1 MSLVC
6 CLDPA
11 EDCKCEKNKVCGGV
25 HIINASCVVHATTQ
39 WRSTI
44 HEAGQKRIEVVESA

>member
-11 EDCKCEKNKVCGGV
+11 EDCKCEVNKVCGGV
-25 HIINASCVVHATTQ
+25 HIISVLCTVHRQ
-39 WRSTI
+39 VQNRSTI
-44 HEAGQKRIEVVESA
+44 HEAGQRRIEVVR